1 MKIIVLLLC
10 CPLFLFGQNF
20 KGKVKEV
27 NSHQGIS
34 YVNIGIIGKNI
45 GTVSDEVGNFELST
59 AAAQTTD
66 TIQFSMIGYK
76 SRIFTVQEL
85 TDFYKQEKIVTLEKQ
100 AYDLTEIVVIPKD
113 YKTKIVGNTT
123 NNKAMSAG
131 YETNN
136 LGYELGVRMKIKKRP
151 TYIEQIRINVAKCTY
166 DSIFY
171 RLNIYEMKGKTPGE
185 NILKEP
191 IYLSF
196 AKEDIE
202 DSIILDLSDKG
213 VYVED
218 DFLVSLELVNDL
230 GVRGLYFCAGVF
242 NNKTYYRETS
252 QGAWGSVPIGIGIS
266 AKIRQEQ

>member
-1 MKIIVLLLC
+1 MKIIAFLLC
-10 CPLFLFGQNF
+10 CPMFLFGQTF
-20 KGKVKEV
+20 KGKVQEATTP
-27 NSHQGIS
+27 QGIP

-45 GTVSDEVGNFELST
+45 GTVSDEAGNFELST
-59 AAAQTTD
+59 TAAQATD

-76 SRIFTVQEL
+76 NRIFTVQEFL
-85 TDFYKQEKIVTLEKQ
+85 DFYKREEVVTLEKQ
-100 AYDLTEIVVIPKD
+100 AYDLTEIVVIPRD

-123 NNKAMSAG
+123 SNKAMSAG

-151 TYIEQIRINVAKCTY
+151 TYIEQVRINVAKCTY

-171 RLNIYEMKGKTPGE
+171 RLNIYEMKGKRPGK
-185 NILKEP
+185 NILKDP

-202 DSIILDLSDKG
+202 DSIVIDLSDKG

-230 GVRGLYFCAGVF
+230 GVRGLYFCAGIF

-252 QGAWGSVPIGIGIS
+252 QGTWNSVPVGIGIS
-266 AKIRQEQ
+266 AKIRQER